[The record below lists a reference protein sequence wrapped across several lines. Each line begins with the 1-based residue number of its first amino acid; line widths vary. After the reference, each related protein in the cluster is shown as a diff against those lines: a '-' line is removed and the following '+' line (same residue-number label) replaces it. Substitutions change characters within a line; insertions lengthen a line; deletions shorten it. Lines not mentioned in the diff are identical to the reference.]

1 MQTMNRDPGERLR
14 KQLVGTFQEQL
25 GERFTVA
32 EAAQLTTLLEQYY
45 RHVPEEDLEG
55 LNVTDLVGAVVAH
68 WQLLKERPDG
78 APRVRVYNPTFE
90 EHGWECAHTV
100 IEVVSD
106 DMAFLVDSLS
116 MALNRAGLTIQLTIH
131 PVVWTRRD
139 RRGRLRELLT
149 GGDAGRAESMIAF
162 QVERQTEPD
171 VLQAIEGMLLSVI
184 RDIGLINADWLPM
197 RQRVR
202 GVTERLRR
210 QPPPVEPSEREEV
223 EAFLEWLENDH
234 FTFLAWCEYDLSGA
248 EEEDGAR
255 LALDPDSLLGLF
267 RDPEGE
273 GHTPAAVVPLLDECL
288 GCLPGLVVVTKANA
302 RSRVHRPAYMDFIG
316 IKRFDERGRLDGFH
330 CIVGLFALS
339 AYSSRPLDIPLLRRK
354 VERVVESAR
363 LSQNG
368 HSGRM
373 LMGILDTFPRD
384 ALFQIDGREL
394 TTIAL
399 GILGLQERQRTRLFL
414 FRDAF
419 GRFYSCLVFI
429 PRERYNRELRLR
441 IQKVLVEELNGLEV
455 EFSTRFS
462 ESVLARIHYVVRI
475 APEADTRP
483 DPAEL
488 ERRVIEAAKSW
499 QDGLQEALLEQY
511 GEARGARYFK
521 RFSHAFPGGYRE
533 DFYPRTAASDVARIE
548 HARRTG
554 ILGMHFYRP
563 IIEGSDRVHFRLY
576 APGQP
581 ISLSEAIPILEN
593 MGLTVYG
600 ERPYQIRLAEG
611 DVWIHDFSMGYA
623 RGADRLTDNASD
635 LFQDAFRKVW
645 EGLADN
651 DGFNRLVL
659 DAGLSWREVTL
670 LRAYSRYLQQIRVPY
685 SQAYIVD
692 SLTQHPGISRLLIDL
707 YRARFDPD
715 RDDND
720 TTALE
725 QRIDGELEQVA
736 SLDQD
741 RILRGYVRLVLATLR
756 SNFFQCDAAGEWK
769 EYVAFKIDPSQV
781 PNMPLP
787 LPMFEIF
794 VFSARMEGVHLRGGR
809 VARGGL
815 RWSDRMEDFRTEVL
829 GLMKAQMVKNTVI
842 VPVGSKGGFIV
853 KRQPPHGDRDTLMR
867 EVVACY
873 RTLLCG
879 LLDLTD
885 NLVEGAVVPPPRVVR
900 YDDDDPYLVIAADKG
915 TATFSDIANGVAAEY
930 GFWLGDAFASGGS
943 AGYDHKK
950 MGITA
955 RGAWESVKR
964 HFRELGVDIQTTP
977 FRVVGIGDMSGDVF
991 GNGMLLSRHIR
1002 LVGAFNHQHI
1012 FLDPDPDPERSF
1024 EERQR
1029 LFRLPRSSWK
1039 DYDKSLISSGGGIWS
1054 RGLKSIPLSD
1064 EVKALLGLAADRVTP
1079 NELISALLK
1088 APVDL
1093 LWNGGIGTY
1102 VKSEQESHAEVADK
1116 ANDGVRVNGR
1126 DLRCKVV
1133 GEGGNL
1139 GFTQLGRV
1147 EFALRGGLIYTDAI
1161 DNSAGVDCSDH
1172 EVNIKILLGQVVAA
1186 GEMTGKQRNRLLE
1199 EMTDEVAQ
1207 LVLADNYAQTQA
1219 ISMIASE
1226 APRRLYEHARFIE
1239 HLEQRGLLNRELEYL
1254 PDARGIAE
1262 RGAQKRGLT
1271 RPEIAVLHAYSKMN
1285 YYDALI
1291 QSGIPDD
1298 EYLQPELLAYFPQ
1311 RLGER
1316 FRDEMGSH
1324 RLRREIIATHLTNDI
1339 VDHVGPGFG
1348 FRVRELAGANIA
1360 GVTRAYLAAS
1370 RIFGSDRLWHE
1381 VEALDNRVPAQVQLE
1396 MMRQLSRLLEY
1407 AVVWILL
1414 HYQNDLVVRE
1424 LVERFQPGVTELF
1437 GQMPRPLA
1445 AKERLAVRRRVKS
1458 FANAGVPR
1466 ELAQEIGALEPMA
1479 AALDIVDVTRDSD
1492 RPIDLV
1498 TSLYFNLGTVLDF
1511 HWLRAGIDRLD
1522 VQTHWHN
1529 LAKARLKAQLDAHQR
1544 QITAEVLAST
1554 RPYKAARRM
1563 IEQWTDANRFAFD
1576 RYSRVIEELKARTS
1590 VDYAMLSVAVA
1601 AADGLRAGGH

>member
-1 MQTMNRDPGERLR
+1 MPTTPDGRLQT
-14 KQLVGTFQEQL
+14 QLAESFHEHL
-25 GERFTVA
+25 AERFESSEV
-32 EAAQLTTLLEQYY
+32 EQIDTLLGLYY
-45 RHVPEEDLEG
+45 RHLPEEDLEG
-55 LNVTDLVGAVVAH
+55 RNLADLVGAAIAH
-68 WQLLKERPDG
+68 WQLLRERTDDE
-78 APRVRVYNPTFE
+78 PRVRVYNPAFE

-100 IEVVSD
+100 IEVVCD

-116 MALNRAGLTIQLTIH
+116 MGLNRAGLTIQLTIH
-131 PVVWTRRD
+131 PLVWTRRD
-139 RRGRLRELLT
+139 RHGRLQGISAEE
-149 GGDAGRAESMIAF
+149 GAGRAESMIAF
-162 QVERQTEPD
+162 QVERQTEGD
-171 VLQAIEGMLLSVI
+171 VLQAIEQMMRSVI
-184 RDIGLINADWLPM
+184 HDIVLINGDWRPMKERVAGLIEEI
-197 RQRVR
+197 
-202 GVTERLRR
+202 ERR
-210 QPPPVEPSEREEV
+210 PPPVEPRERSEV
-223 EAFLEWLENDH
+223 KAFLEWLQDDH
-234 FTFLAWCEYDLSGA
+234 FTFLAWCEYDLSPG
-248 EEEDGAR
+248 EDERPR
-255 LALDPDSLLGLF
+255 LSLDQDSLLGLF
-267 RDPEGE
+267 REPERE
-273 GHTPAAVVPLLDECL
+273 GHVPAEVVPLLDECL
-288 GCLPGLVVVTKANA
+288 DCLPGLAVVTKANA

-316 IKRFDERGRLDGFH
+316 IKRFDDQGRLQGFR

-339 AYSSRPLDIPLLRRK
+339 AYSSRPVEIPLLRRK
-354 VERVVESAR
+354 VANVVQAAR
-363 LSQNG
+363 LTADG
-368 HSGRM
+368 HSGRV
-373 LMGILDTFPRD
+373 LTGILDTFPRD
-384 ALFQIDGREL
+384 ALFQIDSRRL
-394 TTIAL
+394 TDIAL

-455 EFSTRFS
+455 EFSTYFS

-475 APEADTRP
+475 TPENDPQP
-483 DPAEL
+483 DPEEL
-488 ERRVIEAAKSW
+488 EKRVIEAAKSW
-499 QDGLQEALLEQY
+499 QDGLHEALLEQH

-533 DFYPRTAASDVARIE
+533 DFQPRTAASDVARIE

-554 ILGMHFYRP
+554 ILGMHFYHP
-563 IIEGSDRVHFRLY
+563 IIESGDRVHFRLY

-581 ISLSEAIPILEN
+581 ISLSEAIPVLEN

-600 ERPYQIRLAEG
+600 ERPYRIRLAEG

-635 LFQDAFRKVW
+635 LFQEAFRKVW
-645 EGLADN
+645 EGIADN

-659 DAGLSWREVTL
+659 DAGLSWREVAL

-692 SLTQHPGISRLLIDL
+692 SLTQHPDIARLLVTL
-707 YRARFDPD
+707 YRHRFDPD
-715 RDDND
+715 RKGHD
-720 TTALE
+720 TGALE
-725 QRIDGELEQVA
+725 REIETALEQVA

-741 RILRGYVRLVLATLR
+741 RILRGYVRLFLATLR
-756 SNFFQCDAAGEWK
+756 SNFFQRDGDGEWK
-769 EYVAFKIDPSQV
+769 EYIAFKIDPARV
-781 PNMPLP
+781 PEMPLP
-787 LPMFEIF
+787 RPMFEIF

-867 EVVACY
+867 EVVSCY
-873 RTLLCG
+873 RTLLRG

-885 NLVEGAVVPPPRVVR
+885 NLVEGKVAPPPEVVR

-930 GFWLGDAFASGGS
+930 RFWLGDAFASGGS

-964 HFRELGVDIQTTP
+964 HFRELGTDIQSTD

-991 GNGMLLSRHIR
+991 GNGMLLSHHIK

-1012 FLDPDPDPERSF
+1012 FLDPDPDPERSYQ
-1024 EERQR
+1024 ERER

-1039 DYDKSLISSGGGIWS
+1039 DYDKTLISSGGGIWS
-1054 RGLKSIPLSD
+1054 RSLKSIPLSD
-1064 EVKALLGLAADRVTP
+1064 EARALLGLTAARVTP

-1102 VKSEQESHAEVADK
+1102 VKSEQESHADVADK

-1126 DLRCKVV
+1126 ELRCKVV

-1147 EFALRGGLIYTDAI
+1147 EFALKGGLIYTDAI

-1172 EVNIKILLGQVVAA
+1172 EVNIKILLDQVVTA

-1199 EMTDEVAQ
+1199 EMTDEVAE

-1226 APRRLYEHARFIE
+1226 APRRLYEHARFID
-1239 HLEQRGLLNRELEYL
+1239 HLEQRGLLNRALEYL
-1254 PDARGIAE
+1254 PDARAIAE
-1262 RGAQKRGLT
+1262 RGAQGQGLT

-1291 QSGIPDD
+1291 QSSIPDD
-1298 EYLQPELLAYFPQ
+1298 EYLQPELLAYFPR

-1316 FRDEMGSH
+1316 FRDQMATH
-1324 RLRREIIATHLTNDI
+1324 RLRREIIATHLTNSI

-1348 FRVRELAGANIA
+1348 FRVREVAGANIA

-1370 RIFGSDRLWHE
+1370 RIFATDRIWRQ
-1381 VEALDNRVPAQVQLE
+1381 VEALDNQVPAAVQLE
-1396 MMRQLSRLLEY
+1396 MMRRLSRLLEH

-1414 HYQNDLVVRE
+1414 HYQNDLVVRD
-1424 LVERFQPGVTELF
+1424 LVERFQGGVEELLA
-1437 GQMPRPLA
+1437 QMPRPLA
-1445 AKERLAVRRRVKS
+1445 AKERLAVRRKVKG
-1458 FANAGVPR
+1458 FVNAGVPR
-1466 ELAQEIGALEPMA
+1466 ELAGTIAALEPLA
-1479 AALDIVDVTRDSD
+1479 AALDIVEVARVSG

-1498 TSLYFNLGTVLDF
+1498 TSLYFHLGMALDF
-1511 HWLRAGIDRLD
+1511 HWLRGEIDRLE

-1529 LAKARLKAQLDAHQR
+1529 LARARLKAQLDGHQR
-1544 QITAEVLAST
+1544 EITAQVLAST
-1554 RPYKAARRM
+1554 RPYKTARRM
-1563 IEQWTDANRFAFD
+1563 IEQWSEANRFAFD
-1576 RYSRVIEELKARTS
+1576 RYSGLIAELKARTS
-1590 VDYAMLSVAVA
+1590 VDHAMLSVAVA
-1601 AADGLRAGGH
+1601 AAEGLRG